1 MKINK
6 TNRFLVICL
15 IVFFCFAFVGTYVS
29 RSIYFNNLPYVK
41 VTEISQGNLQKTYQ
55 LEAEVVAKSDEY
67 KSVYAPADLKITA
80 VIAESGDKLSL
91 GDEVFRFDTEEL
103 ELALIRLQ
111 LQQYDLSDE
120 KARLEE
126 ASENVQT
133 DEEREKLEKMLRQNE
148 ILSARLSRNIGV
160 IEQWLAQEGIV
171 SSARCDIVSILP
183 AGTQTVSEGQLLYTY
198 TPFPCAKVLEF
209 ALSKD
214 EKRLPTGTEV
224 ICEVTVLN
232 ANMNQIETR
241 SVKLPITQRKE
252 TDTGWL
258 YRVSLDV
265 EQLYMHAG
273 DTASITVSYV
283 SGSEYNNVLPREC
296 VKFTA
301 DQNGYIHVLRE
312 RERGFGTEYYVESM
326 YVQILEMDDERVA
339 LAADPGA
346 PVVLSTDILTEGST
360 VRFW

>member
-1 MKINK
+1 MKMNK
-6 TNRFLVICL
+6 TNRFLLICL
-15 IVFFCFAFVGTYVS
+15 ILFFCFTLIGTYVA
-29 RSIYFNNLPYVK
+29 RCVYLNKLAYVRI
-41 VTEISQGNLQKTYQ
+41 VEVSQGHLQKTYEM
-55 LEAEVVAKSDEY
+55 EAAVVAESGEY
-67 KSVYAPADLKITA
+67 KRVYAPADLKITA
-80 VIAESGDKLSL
+80 IIAESGDKLNL
-91 GDEVFRFDTEEL
+91 GDEVIRFDTEEL

-120 KARLEE
+120 KDRLEE
-126 ASENVQT
+126 ALGNAEM
-133 DEEREKLEKMLRQNE
+133 DEDRSKIEKMIRQNE

-160 IEQWLAQEGIV
+160 IEQWLAGEGV
-171 SSARCDIVSILP
+171 VTAVNCDVAYILP
-183 AGTQTVSEGQLLYTY
+183 AGTQTVSDGQLLYTY
-198 TPFPCAKVLEF
+198 NPFPCAKVLEF

-214 EKRLPTGTEV
+214 EKRLATGTTV
-224 ICEVTVLN
+224 ICELAVLN

-241 SVKLPITQRKE
+241 SFKLPITQRKE
-252 TDTGWL
+252 TDSGWL
-258 YRVSLDV
+258 YRISLDV

-283 SGSEYNNVLPREC
+283 SGSEYKNVLPREC

-326 YVQILEMDDERVA
+326 YVQILDMDDERVA

-346 PVVLSTDILTEGST
+346 PVVLTTDTLSEGT
-360 VRFW
+360 AVRLW